1 VVVVAARF
9 DHLVVAVED
18 LDDAITRWTA
28 AGLPAARGGA
38 HPVGTV
44 NALVRGPGPAYVE
57 LIAAGSD
64 ESNPWLDRVRSA
76 RGPISWAIAVDDIEV
91 ARTALLAAGLEPDP
105 ALSGSRRTPDGDVVD
120 WKVCDVG
127 PGPYDGSLPFLIQW
141 TTPMAPGPAD
151 GPVLEWVMLAPPD
164 PDRVAEILL
173 ALGFTGDRHFPR
185 RVFTGGEGVSITLAP
200 LGEPEHADEAAWMS
214 IESDEPQPPVSI
226 VLATSGEESVTEV
239 LDEVEVTTRPDRR
252 RFPASALLP
261 AVDVAFARLRG
272 DLADWPHP
280 RPDGRPAEPEEYS
293 EVTDAGRYRLLS
305 ARTAAWVE
313 AITATGIGT
322 AREVD
327 PGSVRWAGDRVV
339 VPTRVTLV
347 EGRLGTRPVVI
358 GTAPLHD
365 ADDAVVQV
373 GVGDPAE
380 VLELQP
386 DCGCDACDT
395 GSADLLGTID
405 DAFVL
410 ALSGGVYAVREGDRV
425 VRRALDGWRSTGV
438 RDAERW
444 LGDAAAG
451 RRTDGVVAGEPWLR

>member
-1 VVVVAARF
+1 MVARF

-18 LDDAITRWTA
+18 LDEAMSRWRA
-28 AGLPAARGGA
+28 SGVALERGGA

-91 ARTALLAAGLEPDP
+91 ARTALRAAGLEPDP
-105 ALSGSRRTPDGDVVD
+105 AVPGSRRTPDGDVVE

-127 PGPYDGSLPFLIQW
+127 HGPYDGSLPFLIEW

-151 GPVLEWVMLAPPD
+151 GPVLEWVVLAPPD
-164 PDRVAEILL
+164 PDRVADVLL

-185 RVFTGGEGVSITLAP
+185 RVFAGREGVSITLAP
-200 LGEPEHADEAAWMS
+200 LGEPEHADEAAWMT
-214 IESDEPQPPVSI
+214 IESEGPQPPVSI
-226 VLATSGEESVTEV
+226 GLATSGERSVTEV

-252 RFPASALLP
+252 RFPASALVP
-261 AVDVAFARLRG
+261 AVDASFARLRG

-280 RPDGRPAEPEEYS
+280 RPDGRPAAPEEYS
-293 EVTDAGRYRLLS
+293 EVSDPGKYRLL
-305 ARTAAWVE
+305 AVRADAWVE
-313 AITATGIGT
+313 AITGAGLGE
-322 AREVD
+322 AEEAGPRA
-327 PGSVRWAGDRVV
+327 VRWSGDAVV
-339 VPTRVTLV
+339 EPTRVTIV
-347 EGRLGTRPVVI
+347 RGGPGTQPIVV
-358 GTAPLHD
+358 GVAPSRE
-365 ADDAVVQV
+365 ADEAFALV
-373 GVGDPAE
+373 GVGEPAE

-395 GSADLLGTID
+395 GSADLLETLD

-410 ALSGGVYAVREGDRV
+410 ALSGGVYAVREGDAV
-425 VRRALDGWRSTGV
+425 VRRSLDGWRSTGV
-438 RDAERW
+438 PDGERW
-444 LGDAAAG
+444 LAEAADG
-451 RRTDGVVAGEPWLR
+451 RRTDGVVAGEPWL